1 VILGVLNPG
10 ERATLAYYFDPQIC
24 TSSGI
29 DGSTR
34 YRDAQGA
41 QHIVQMKR
49 RMAEVVCP
57 LFFTKEQA
65 NTAMLKRLIETEL
78 NQFDVRAYSFK
89 EGADEAEVATVF
101 EALKSAVLSHDVQL
115 VRSFEKRRPYAAEG
129 WFYGKTQ
136 VKGYEMVIRVAVNSE
151 ARRAEF
157 FVGSSAI
164 APVTGL
170 LAELSHPFA
179 TSTTERL
186 AAMKIAP
193 LFDESAREKYE
204 DSKAVSR
211 MVEGEAAPGETDAQ

>member
-1 VILGVLNPG
+1 V
-10 ERATLAYYFDPQIC
+10 TLAYYFDPQIC

-49 RMAEVVCP
+49 RTAEVVCP

-89 EGADEAEVATVF
+89 EGASDAEAAAVF
-101 EALKSAVLSHDVQL
+101 EALKSAVLAHDVQI
-115 VRSFEKRRPYAAEG
+115 VRSFERRRPYSGEA

-136 VKGYEMVIRVAVNSE
+136 VKGYEMVIRALVDGENK
-151 ARRAEF
+151 RAEF

-170 LAELSHPFA
+170 LAELSHTFGGA
-179 TSTTERL
+179 GAERL
-186 AAMKIAP
+186 AILQVAP
-193 LFDESAREKYE
+193 LFDEGARGKYE
-204 DSKAVSR
+204 DSRAVSK
-211 MVEGEAAPGETDAQ
+211 MLEGEAEAGEND